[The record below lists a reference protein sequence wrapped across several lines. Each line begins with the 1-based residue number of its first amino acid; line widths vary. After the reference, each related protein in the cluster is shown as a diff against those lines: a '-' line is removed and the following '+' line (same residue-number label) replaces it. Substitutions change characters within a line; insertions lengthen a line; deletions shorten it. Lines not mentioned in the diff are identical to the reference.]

1 MIHFIYLFLYFR
13 FEWIYICPSSK
24 PGRVPNKTGLGLCTK
39 HLKSPWARNRVHQN
53 RKSWKLLFL
62 VFTHMIL
69 ACDLP
74 SISVAG
80 QVHGSHGSHGPMVP
94 WSLGFTNSHHHQMW
108 GRGSCCTSQLLWNF
122 PKMVPSWAKLEYIFW
137 IKVYF

>member
-24 PGRVPNKTGLGLCTK
+24 PGRVPNKIGLGLCTK

-53 RKSWKLLFL
+53 PKSWKLLFL

-80 QVHGSHGSHGPMVP
+80 QVHGSHGPLGSPILIITKCGDVAHAAPLNYYENFQKCYLHEP
-94 WSLGFTNSHHHQMW
+94 NWST
-108 GRGSCCTSQLLWNF
+108 
-122 PKMVPSWAKLEYIFW
+122 
-137 IKVYF
+137 YFV